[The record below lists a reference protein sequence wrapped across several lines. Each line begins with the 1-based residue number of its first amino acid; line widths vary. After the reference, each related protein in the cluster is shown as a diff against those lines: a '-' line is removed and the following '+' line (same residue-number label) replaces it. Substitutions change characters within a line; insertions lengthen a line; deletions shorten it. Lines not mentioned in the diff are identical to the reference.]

1 MRLHSSGMRGLQ
13 GDVRMYICGVRS
25 ACSAVPAVGFS
36 LRLHSSGARGLDG
49 DVRMY
54 MCGVRS
60 AYSAVPFVGFSLRDF
75 LSDLELSIY
84 VVPG

>member
-1 MRLHSSGMRGLQ
+1 MRLHSSGMRGL
-13 GDVRMYICGVRS
+13 DV
-25 ACSAVPAVGFS
+25 
-36 LRLHSSGARGLDG
+36 

-60 AYSAVPFVGFSLRDF
+60 AYSAVPAAGFSLRDF